1 MKTKN
6 LKNVF
11 TALAVV
17 ATISFAGT
25 LKAQEMSLPVISK
38 PAILEEGTQ
47 RELSKAQIAELLPWA
62 KDSKLFLVDL
72 LENIQGLT
80 MQDKIDR
87 LSDGLATVVGE
98 SASKNSEL
106 LMRYALNRGLVLNNI
121 LASEMSADAVG
132 TADARLRVLKSSIEI
147 ALKYYETDMAILQKK
162 STAPYVIF
170 GLDYFE
176 FLSELN
182 KSIFDAS
189 AQYSIQRTALEWLQW
204 DLYRDLNNASY
215 APQIVKIN
223 NSLKTF
229 PTKKITDAQSIANIR
244 LMKKVAQQL
253 NVRSTLTKLETE
265 KRLSEAKSEEERRM
279 MLAKT
284 EEDRQRIQKEAELE
298 RLRGSRSA
306 VDIEKVR
313 YALSS
318 LNANSWETRRTSVN
332 SLSNMVGGDIT
343 LALLDRYMIETDADV
358 MAVIIRSLGQR
369 LNSTSYIMRIES
381 MEAQQVK
388 VMQLLASAPRV
399 SGWEKR
405 RQMVTLFSYMETIE
419 TYRILAAWNEIE
431 KDADVAVTLRAAMVR
446 IEKSLNNK

>member
-6 LKNVF
+6 IKTVF

-17 ATISFAGT
+17 ATISFASIV
-25 LKAQEMSLPVISK
+25 KAEEISLPVISK
-38 PAILEEGTQ
+38 PSILEEGTQ

-80 MQDKIDR
+80 IQDKIDR
-87 LSDGLATVVGE
+87 LAEGLATVVGE

-147 ALKYYETDMAILQKK
+147 ALKYYETDMAILQKRT
-162 STAPYVIF
+162 TAPYVIF

-189 AQYSIQRTALEWLQW
+189 AQYTIQRTALEWLQW

-223 NSLKTF
+223 NGLKSF
-229 PTKKITDAQSIANIR
+229 PIKKITDSQAIANIR
-244 LMKKVAQQL
+244 LMKKIAQQL
-253 NVRSTLTKLETE
+253 NVRSTLQKLEEE
-265 KRLSEAKSEEERRM
+265 KRLSLAKSEEERRM
-279 MLAKT
+279 LLAKS
-284 EEDRQRIQKEAELE
+284 EEERQRIQKEAELE
-298 RLRGSRSA
+298 RLRGNRSA

-313 YALSS
+313 YAMSALT
-318 LNANSWETRRTSVN
+318 AVSWETRRTAVN
-332 SLSNMVGGDIT
+332 TLGAIVGGDIT
-343 LALLDRYMIETDADV
+343 LALLDRYMVEGDSDV
-358 MAVIIRSLGQR
+358 MAVIIKNLRIR
-369 LNSTSYIMRIES
+369 LDSASYIMKVES
-381 MEAQQVK
+381 LEPQRAK
-388 VMQLLASAPRV
+388 VMSLLASAPKV
-399 SGWEKR
+399 GGWDKR
-405 RQMVTLFSYMETIE
+405 RQMITLFTYMETIE
-419 TYRILAAWNEIE
+419 TYRILAAWNETE
-431 KDADVAVTLRAAMVR
+431 GDSDVRVTLRDAMTR
-446 IEKSLNNK
+446 IEGKLK